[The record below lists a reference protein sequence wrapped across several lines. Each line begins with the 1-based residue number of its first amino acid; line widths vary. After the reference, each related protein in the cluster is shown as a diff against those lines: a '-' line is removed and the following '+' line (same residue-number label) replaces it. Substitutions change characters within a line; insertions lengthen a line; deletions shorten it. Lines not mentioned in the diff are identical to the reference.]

1 MTDNRIECGCE
12 KNVHP
17 ENSTR
22 RTENFE
28 KCKCTIKDP
37 SRKTEVTLKVKRINI
52 ISKNID
58 NA

>member
-12 KNVHP
+12 QNNHPKNA
-17 ENSTR
+17 TR

-28 KCKCTIKDP
+28 TCKCTIKDP

-52 ISKNID
+52 TSKTIN
-58 NA
+58 NG